1 MKATKDIKT
10 LVDKRKFKV
19 FSLFLLCSFFA
30 WTISKLSGVYE
41 SSVNLNVLYTQL
53 PDSLMLPPDT
63 QPLIPAKVK
72 ASGFKYLGYA
82 MSTNKLHINLS
93 QLRKGRDGFY
103 LTNSEVKRQLNLQ
116 LPNNITLIDI
126 LEEEH
131 QVKALLVDAKKV
143 PVVLAMDLSL
153 AQNFIMEEDVQLE
166 PDSILIKGPKVK
178 LDKINKV
185 VTEKLELQSVN
196 QSFNR
201 VVAVQPLQ
209 DDENLEMATTT
220 VKVKGTVVRF
230 SEKEFVVPISPL
242 HVPEG
247 YQLKMFPNTVKL
259 VCKASVDKL
268 KEINEEDFEVFVDYN
283 SKDEQ
288 EEQTLYIELGKDPEG
303 VYSVKLLQNKV
314 EFVLEKK

>member
-1 MKATKDIKT
+1 MKATKDIKK

-30 WTISKLSGVYE
+30 WTINKLSEAYE
-41 SSVNLNVLYTQL
+41 SSVSFNVAYTQL
-53 PDSLMLPPDT
+53 PDSLMLPPDA

-82 MSTNKLHINLS
+82 MSAKELQLNLS
-93 QLRKGRDGFY
+93 QLREGRTGFY
-103 LTNSEVKRQLNLQ
+103 LTNAEVKRQINQQ
-116 LPNNITLIDI
+116 LPSNIALIDL

-131 QVKALLVDAKKV
+131 QVKAMLVDAKKV
-143 PVVLAMDLSL
+143 PVILALDLSL
-153 AQNFIMEEDVQLE
+153 AHNFIMEEAVQLV
-166 PDSILIKGPKVK
+166 PDSVLIKGPKVK
-178 LDKINKV
+178 LDKIHKV
-185 VTEKLELQSVN
+185 VTEKLELHSVN
-196 QSFNR
+196 QNFKR
-201 VVAVQPLQ
+201 QVALKPIENG
-209 DDENLEMATTT
+209 ENLEIAATSVT
-220 VKVKGTVVRF
+220 VKGKVVRF

-268 KEINEEDFEVFVDYN
+268 KEITEEDFEVFVDYN
-283 SKDEQ
+283 SKNEQ

-303 VYSVKLLQNKV
+303 VYSVKLVQNKV
-314 EFVLEKK
+314 EFVLEKE